1 MTQIED
7 LSADLSTALQSKK
20 RLQDE
25 LDDYRSRRAIDL
37 EDNEASMEQTRK
49 KYQNELAI
57 MTGELEIERESV
69 IQVRGEN
76 R

>member
-1 MTQIED
+1 MA
-7 LSADLSTALQSKK
+7 ADYSTVMQSKK

-25 LDDYRSRRAIDL
+25 LDDYRNKRAIDL
-37 EDNEASMEQTRK
+37 EDKESSMEQTRK

-57 MTGELEIERESV
+57 VTGELEIERENV
-69 IQVRGEN
+69 IQVRSEY

>member
-1 MTQIED
+1 MA
-7 LSADLSTALQSKK
+7 ADYSTALQSKK

-37 EDNEASMEQTRK
+37 EDKESSMEQTRK

-57 MTGELEIERESV
+57 VTGELEIERENV
-69 IQVRGEN
+69 VQARTEN

>member
-1 MTQIED
+1 M
-7 LSADLSTALQSKK
+7 QSKK

-25 LDDYRSRRAIDL
+25 LDDYRNKRAIDL
-37 EDNEASMEQTRK
+37 EDKESSMEQTRK

-57 MTGELEIERESV
+57 VTGELEIERENV
-69 IQVRGEN
+69 VQVRSEY

>member
-1 MTQIED
+1 MA
-7 LSADLSTALQSKK
+7 ADYSTVMQSKK

-25 LDDYRSRRAIDL
+25 LDDYRNKRAIDL
-37 EDNEASMEQTRK
+37 EDKESSMEQTRK

-57 MTGELEIERESV
+57 VTGELEIERENV
-69 IQVRGEN
+69 VQVRSEY